1 MTWPGTGQRRAA
13 WAEPAGTRSMVEPLQ
28 LVLVGAPEAVGWGDP
43 RRVECWRHLRYERPP
58 SVEAAQKEHA
68 ALRAALTAAGATIV
82 DLPGADD
89 LSLDAVYTHDASF
102 VTDRGIIILRMGKP
116 ARSGEPVRHAGVCR
130 DAGIP
135 ILGEIH
141 EPGTVEGGDLVWLD
155 ASTLL
160 AGRGYRTNAD
170 GITQLRSLLSLLG
183 VEVIAAPLPHGSGP
197 EGCTHLMSLMS
208 MLDESTILVDPA
220 RIAVETM
227 EILRA
232 RRLNQIAIDP
242 SERDT
247 LACNVLA
254 LGRRRLV
261 AFEENRSTI
270 ARLREAGFEV
280 SAIPGKELG
289 GNGGGGPTC
298 LTRPLRRVA
307 AS

>member
-1 MTWPGTGQRRAA
+1 MTVPGTGNRNPVWGDA
-13 WAEPAGTRSMVEPLQ
+13 AGTRSMVAPLQ
-28 LVLVGAPEAVGWGDP
+28 LVLLGAPEAAGWADP
-43 RRVECWRHLRYERPP
+43 RRVEKWRDLRYERRP
-58 SVEAAQKEHA
+58 SLKAAQKEHA
-68 ALRAALTAAGATIV
+68 ALRAALVAAGATVV

-102 VTDRGIIILRMGKP
+102 VTDRGVIILRMGKP
-116 ARSGEPVRHAGVCR
+116 ARSGEPARHAEACRAAGV
-130 DAGIP
+130 P
-135 ILGEIH
+135 ILGEIQ

-170 GITQLRSLLSLLG
+170 GVAQLRSLLSLLG
-183 VEVIAAPLPHGSGP
+183 VEVIAAPLPHASGP

-208 MLDESTILVDPA
+208 MLDETTILVDPA
-220 RIAVETM
+220 RLAVETM

-242 SERDT
+242 KERDT

-254 LGRRRLV
+254 LGRRRLI

-298 LTRPLRRVA
+298 LTRPLRRVPA
-307 AS
+307 